1 MLKNK
6 QLKLPKKAIKIVAVV
21 LCVLVLTALLFFVGL
36 LLLKYIETPEKL
48 RKIAEENILLGSII
62 YILMVFFQVV
72 AAFIPGEPFEI
83 VGGYVFGSV
92 LGTLFCL
99 IGAFFGGLCVF
110 LLVKKFGKAFA
121 EIFFSAEKL
130 NSLSFLK
137 HSKKRDIIFF
147 LIFMMPGTPKDLLSY
162 FAGMTDMPLGIW
174 LLISSLGRIPSVI
187 TSTIGGNA
195 LLEKHYIGA
204 IVVFLIAFVLGLAG
218 LLIYNSITKEK

>member
-6 QLKLPKKAIKIVAVV
+6 QTKLPKKAIKITVAV
-21 LCVLVLTALLFFVGL
+21 LCILVLTALMFFVGA
-36 LLLKYIETPEKL
+36 LLLKYIETPERL
-48 RKIAEENILLGSII
+48 RKIAEENIILGGTI
-62 YILMVFFQVV
+62 YIFMVFFQVV

-99 IGAFFGGLCVF
+99 IGAFLGGLCVF
-110 LLVKKFGKAFA
+110 LLVKRFGKAFA

-130 NSLSFLK
+130 NSLNFLK

-162 FAGMTDMPLGIW
+162 FAGMTDMPLGVW
-174 LLISSLGRIPSVI
+174 LLVSSLGRIPSVI

-195 LLEKHYIGA
+195 LGEKSYISAG
-204 IVVFLIAFVLGLAG
+204 IVFLIAFVLGLTG
-218 LLIYNSITKEK
+218 LLIYNFVTKEK